1 MTEKNEIIIYTTPE
15 GKETFEVNL
24 KKDTVWL
31 SQRQMAG
38 LFEKDIRTV
47 NEHIGNIYKEKELVK
62 GSTIR
67 KFRIVQ
73 KEGNRQVGRIRSC
86 YNLDVII
93 SVGYRVK
100 SQRGTQF
107 RIWATNVLKEHL
119 ITGYTLNERRIRE
132 GREKK
137 IRELQ
142 QTLQIME
149 RAMQNKALDSTEA
162 TGLLKVILDYQK
174 ALHLLDEYDFQ
185 KLEIKKVTTQEKFRI
200 SYQRARQELD
210 RLKAHYPT
218 TLFGLEKDQSFSGSI
233 GAIYQTFNGKDLYP
247 SIEEKAAH
255 LLYFVVKN
263 HSFIDGNKRIAA
275 SLFLWFLNENGILY
289 NEDGSKRLADNALVA
304 LTLLIAESKAEEKD
318 TMAKVVVNLINQN
331 N

>member
-1 MTEKNEIIIYTTPE
+1 MLEKNEIVIYTTPD

-31 SQRQMAG
+31 SQKQMAE
-38 LFEKDIRTV
+38 LFEKDVRTV
-47 NEHIGNIYKEKELVK
+47 NEHIGNIFKEKELIK
-62 GSTIR
+62 SSTIR

-73 KEGNRQVGRIRSC
+73 KEGNRQVERTRSG
-86 YNLDVII
+86 YSLDVII
-93 SVGYRVK
+93 SVGYRVNSK
-100 SQRGTQF
+100 RGTQF

-119 ITGYTLNERRIRE
+119 IKGYTINEKRIRE
-132 GREKK
+132 DRAKLTEFQKAS
-137 IRELQ
+137 R
-142 QTLQIME
+142 IME
-149 RAMQNKALDSTEA
+149 RLLQNKALDSTEA

-174 ALHLLDEYDFQ
+174 ALHLLDEYDLQ
-185 KLEIKKVTTQEKFRI
+185 KLEIKKVTTQEIFRI
-200 SYQRARQELD
+200 SYQKARYELEH
-210 RLKAHYPT
+210 LKSHYPSG
-218 TLFGLEKDQSFSGSI
+218 LFGLEKDQSFSGSI
-233 GAIYQTFNGKDLYP
+233 GAIYQTFDEKDLYP

-304 LTLLIAESKAEEKD
+304 LILLIAESRAEEKD
-318 TMAKVVVNLINQN
+318 TIVKVIVNLINQN

>member
-1 MTEKNEIIIYTTPE
+1 MTEKNEIVIYTTPE

-31 SQRQMAG
+31 NLNQISK
-38 LFEKDIRTV
+38 LFKRDKSVTSR
-47 NEHIGNIYKEKELVK
+47 HIKNIFDTEELN
-62 GSTIR
+62 R
-67 KFRIVQ
+67 KSVVAKFATTATDGKVY
-73 KEGNRQVGRIRSC
+73 QVDY
-86 YNLDVII
+86 YNLDLII
-93 SVGYRVK
+93 SVGYRVNSK
-100 SQRGTQF
+100 RGTQF

-119 ITGYTLNERRIRE
+119 IKGYTINEKRMRE
-132 GREKK
+132 DRAKLKEFQKTSK
-137 IRELQ
+137 
-142 QTLQIME
+142 IME
-149 RAMQNKALDSTEA
+149 RLLQNKALDSTEA

-185 KLEIKKVTTQEKFRI
+185 KLEIKKVTTLEKFRI
-200 SYQRARQELD
+200 SYQRARQELE
-210 RLKAHYPT
+210 RLKNHYPSG
-218 TLFGLEKDQSFSGSI
+218 LFGLEKDQSFSSSI
-233 GAIYQTFNGKDLYP
+233 GAIYQSFDGKDLYP

-304 LTLLIAESKAEEKD
+304 LTLLIAESRAEEKD
-318 TMAKVVVNLINQN
+318 TMVKVVVNLINQN

>member
-1 MTEKNEIIIYTTPE
+1 MSEKNEIVIYTTLE

-31 SQRQMAG
+31 SQKQMAA
-38 LFEKDIRTV
+38 LFEKNTDTIGL
-47 NEHIGNIYKEKELVK
+47 HIKNIFSTKELDNKSTTEEYSVVQMEGGREVK
-62 GSTIR
+62 R
-67 KFRIVQ
+67 KI
-73 KEGNRQVGRIRSC
+73 KY
-86 YNLDVII
+86 YNLDLII
-93 SVGYRVK
+93 SVGYRVNSK
-100 SQRGTQF
+100 RGTQF
-107 RIWATNVLKEHL
+107 RIWATNVLKDH
-119 ITGYTLNERRIRE
+119 IIKGYTINDKRMRE
-132 GREKK
+132 DRAKLKEFQKTS
-137 IRELQ
+137 R
-142 QTLQIME
+142 IME
-149 RAMQNKALDSTEA
+149 RLLQNQTLDSTEA

-210 RLKAHYPT
+210 RLKAHYPS

-233 GAIYQTFNGKDLYP
+233 GAIYQSFDGKDLYP

-275 SLFLWFLNENGILY
+275 SLFLWFLHENGILY
-289 NEDGSKRLADNALVA
+289 NEDGSKRIADNALVA
-304 LTLLIAESKAEEKD
+304 LTLLIAESRAEEKD